1 MYSGLTIGNSNNAIT
16 IDDMNASSVFKA
28 GAAEVEVRDQEEEYL
43 KVNTKHW
50 KSKGN
55 TSRSGSKLV
64 ALSPLTTSA
73 FDD

>member
-16 IDDMNASSVFKA
+16 IDDMNASNLYKTGA
-28 GAAEVEVRDQEEEYL
+28 GTAEVEVRDQEEEFL

-55 TSRSGSKLV
+55 TSRSGS
-64 ALSPLTTSA
+64 
-73 FDD
+73 